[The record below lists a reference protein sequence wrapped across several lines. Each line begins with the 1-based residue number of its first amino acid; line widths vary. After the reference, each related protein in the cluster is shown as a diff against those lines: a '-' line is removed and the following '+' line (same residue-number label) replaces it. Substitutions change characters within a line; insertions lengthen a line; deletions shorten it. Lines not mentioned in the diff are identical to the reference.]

1 MDNTC
6 KEKRGSINLSKFVSL
21 CPNAKVGSKDHG
33 FAVETEERKY
43 ILRAPDAVTKNIWIA
58 KLCQLCGQGKKR
70 NGGSRDGG
78 GGGGGGGGL
87 CYHVCGCV
95 FVSAGYRIGANV
107 CKLVFKLTS
116 VNMITIVNTTGFQT
130 RLSEFPYAAFW
141 HHIRNFQINS
151 LSPNFFLPQ
160 SKCIT

>member
-1 MDNTC
+1 MELNYYMDNTC

-78 GGGGGGGGL
+78 GG
-87 CYHVCGCV
+87 CV
-95 FVSAGYRIGANV
+95 IMSAVAF
-107 CKLVFKLTS
+107 L
-116 VNMITIVNTTGFQT
+116 
-130 RLSEFPYAAFW
+130 FP
-141 HHIRNFQINS
+141 
-151 LSPNFFLPQ
+151 LG
-160 SKCIT
+160 TE